1 MKTLILLSLLWCRV
15 AFADPP
21 LPGCIHDESSLK
33 TWVEKTIHDAPP
45 AGGTIEMLKH
55 WPPKYAKNDH
65 WPGGIWIVPAFI
77 KVTIDDGTF
86 DHEMAFLAFH
96 CDTRKTSIEILFGV
110 KEEAVH
116 KYLDDSPPTDPD
128 PKYHAI

>member
-1 MKTLILLSLLWCRV
+1 MKLLILLLCLWCWT

-21 LPGCIHDESSLK
+21 PPECIQNESSLK
-33 TWVEKTIHDAPP
+33 AWVEKTIHDAPP

-55 WPPKYAKNDH
+55 WSPKYAKNEH

-77 KVTIDDGTF
+77 KVGLDNGTF

-96 CDTRKTSIEILFGV
+96 CDTDKTSIEVLFGV
-110 KEEAVH
+110 KEEAVQ
-116 KYLDDSPPTDPD
+116 KYMEP
-128 PKYHAI
+128 